1 MKIRTLLIIGL
12 SLGFAGC
19 AEKEPPVPAAV
30 DDMKVSEGAP
40 LSSPSDTSET
50 AGVTDAVV
58 RHMHLHAQQ
67 LDRLNRALAAGDLD
81 TAQMPAYWLSRHEGM
96 SVFPAEW
103 QPHLQAMRAAALEVE
118 AATDLATAIAAAAR
132 ITEACQAC
140 HAAAG
145 FDIDI
150 TRTEFE

>member
-1 MKIRTLLIIGL
+1 MKINTLLLIGL

-19 AEKEPPVPAAV
+19 AEKERAPTADADVKMSEEAATAG
-30 DDMKVSEGAP
+30 S
-40 LSSPSDTSET
+40 SDTGEST
-50 AGVTDAVV
+50 GLSDAVV

-81 TAQMPAYWLSRHEGM
+81 AAQTPAYWLSRHEGM
-96 SVFPAEW
+96 NVFPADW
-103 QPHLQAMRAAALEVE
+103 QPQLEEMRAAALAVE
-118 AATDLATAIAAAAR
+118 AASDLAEAIAAAAR
-132 ITEACQAC
+132 VAEACEAC
-140 HAAAG
+140 HKAAG